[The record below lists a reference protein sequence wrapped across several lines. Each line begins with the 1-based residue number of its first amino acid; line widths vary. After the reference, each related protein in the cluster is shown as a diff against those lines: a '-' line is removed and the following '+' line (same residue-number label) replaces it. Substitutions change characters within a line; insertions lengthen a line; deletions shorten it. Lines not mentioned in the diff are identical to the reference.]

1 MAETVSLTI
10 PHRLTKAE
18 ARSRLE
24 GGFEQVAQRMTGRAA
39 SLHQQW
45 EGDCMDFS
53 ASMMGQAIT
62 GRITVRDHEV
72 DLDIDLPWLLASMA
86 NLFKSRLKRETTLL
100 LEKKTD

>member
-24 GGFEQVAQRMTGRAA
+24 SGFERVTQQMMGGAVSVQ
-39 SLHQQW
+39 QQW
-45 EGDCMDFS
+45 DGDRMDFS
-53 ASMMGQAIT
+53 ATVMAQAIS
-62 GRITVRDHEV
+62 GRITVRDHQV

-86 NLFKSRLKRETTLL
+86 NMFKGRLKRETTLL